1 LFVTCFS
8 PFQVYSFAKPAG
20 FLLHHPHPRSSQR
33 EVQVDIRRLE
43 VFCRV
48 LELKSFT
55 RAAEAV
61 LLTQPTVSEN
71 IRLLEE
77 TVGERL
83 LDRLGREVL
92 PTPAGR
98 ILYGYARRIIQ
109 LRDEALQAMRQYG
122 GDLSGTLALGAS
134 TIPGAYI
141 LPSLIESFRLDHPAI
156 QLQLRIGDTAAVV
169 EELLHDRLELG
180 LIGARLK
187 ERRFDCD
194 EAFADELVLTLYPG
208 HFWAGRR
215 SVRPEELE
223 SEPFILREQGSGTR
237 LVMSQ
242 VLREHGV
249 DPAKLRVVAEMG
261 SSEAVRQG
269 IKSRLGIS
277 ILSSLAVA
285 EDLRRGDLVTVP
297 LEGMCI
303 RRPFYLVRRKG
314 RQLSPLALAFYEHLR
329 RAGTG

>member
-1 LFVTCFS
+1 
-8 PFQVYSFAKPAG
+8 
-20 FLLHHPHPRSSQR
+20 
-33 EVQVDIRRLE
+33 VDIRRLE

-109 LRDEALQAMRQYG
+109 LRDEALQAMRQYR

-141 LPSLIESFRLDHPAI
+141 LPALIEAFRLHHPDI
-156 QLQLRIGDTAAVV
+156 QLHLRIADTAAVV
-169 EELLHDRLELG
+169 EELLHDKLELA
-180 LIGARLK
+180 LVGARLK
-187 ERRFDCD
+187 EQRLDCD
-194 EAFADELVLTLYPG
+194 EAFADDLVLTLHPD
-208 HFWAGRR
+208 HPWAGRE
-215 SVRPEELE
+215 SVRPDELGNE
-223 SEPFILREQGSGTR
+223 SFILREQGSGTR

-242 VLREHGV
+242 ALREHGF
-249 DPAKLRVVAEMG
+249 DPVKLRVVAEMG

-285 EDLRRGDLVTVP
+285 EDVQRGDLVTVP
-297 LEGMCI
+297 LEGVRI
-303 RRPFYLVRRKG
+303 RRPFYLVRCKG
-314 RQLSPLALAFYEHLR
+314 RELSPLAIAFYEHLR

>member
-1 LFVTCFS
+1 
-8 PFQVYSFAKPAG
+8 
-20 FLLHHPHPRSSQR
+20 
-33 EVQVDIRRLE
+33 VDIRRLE

-109 LRDEALQAMRQYG
+109 LRDEALQAMHQYR

-141 LPSLIESFRLDHPAI
+141 LPPLIESFRLSHPAI
-156 QLQLRIGDTAAVV
+156 PLQLRIADTAAVV
-169 EELLHDRLELG
+169 EDLLQDRLELG
-180 LIGARLK
+180 LVGARLK
-187 ERRFDCD
+187 EQRFDCD
-194 EAFADELVLTLYPG
+194 EAFADELVLTLHPD
-208 HFWAGRR
+208 HPWVGRH
-215 SVRPEELE
+215 SVRPDELE
-223 SEPFILREQGSGTR
+223 NEPFILREQGSGTR

-242 VLREHGV
+242 ALREHGV
-249 DPAKLRVVAEMG
+249 DPARLLVVAEMG

-285 EDLRRGDLVTVP
+285 EDMQRGDLATVP
-297 LEGMCI
+297 LEGVCI

-329 RAGTG
+329 RAGVKAEG

>member
-1 LFVTCFS
+1 
-8 PFQVYSFAKPAG
+8 
-20 FLLHHPHPRSSQR
+20 
-33 EVQVDIRRLE
+33 VDIRRLE

-109 LRDEALQAMRQYG
+109 LRDEALQAMHQYR

-141 LPSLIESFRLDHPAI
+141 LPPLIESFRLYHSSI
-156 QLQLRIGDTAAVV
+156 QLQLRIADTAAVV
-169 EELLHDRLELG
+169 EDLLHDRLELG
-180 LIGARLK
+180 LVGARLK
-187 ERRFDCD
+187 EQRLDCD
-194 EAFADELVLTLYPG
+194 EAFADKLVLTLYPD
-208 HFWAGRR
+208 HPWAGRE

-223 SEPFILREQGSGTR
+223 NEPFILREQGSGTR

-242 VLREHGV
+242 SLREHGI
-249 DPAKLRVVAEMG
+249 DPARLLVVAEMG

-285 EDLRRGDLVTVP
+285 EDVQRGQLVTIGLQGV
-297 LEGMCI
+297 CI
-303 RRPFYLVRRKG
+303 RRNFYLVRRKG

-329 RAGTG
+329 RASVKAEG

>member
-1 LFVTCFS
+1 M
-8 PFQVYSFAKPAG
+8 
-20 FLLHHPHPRSSQR
+20 
-33 EVQVDIRRLE
+33 DIRRLE

-48 LELKSFT
+48 LELRSFT

-98 ILYGYARRIIQ
+98 ILYSYARRIIQ
-109 LRDEALQAMRQYG
+109 LRDEAMQAMQQYRG
-122 GDLSGTLALGAS
+122 ELTGTLALGAS

-141 LPSLIESFRLDHPAI
+141 LPPLIESFRLHHPAI
-156 QLQLRIGDTAAVV
+156 QLQLRIADTTAVV

-187 ERRFDCD
+187 EQRFDCD
-194 EAFADELVLTLYPG
+194 EMFADELVLTLYPG
-208 HFWAGRR
+208 HPWVGRT
-215 SVRPEELE
+215 SVRPQELE
-223 SEPFILREQGSGTR
+223 SEPVILREQGSGTR

-242 VLREHGV
+242 ALREQGV
-249 DPAKLRVVAEMG
+249 DVARLLVVAEMG

-285 EDLRRGDLVTVP
+285 EDVQRGDLLTIPV
-297 LEGMCI
+297 EGMRI
-303 RRPFYLVRRKG
+303 RRPFFLIRRKG

-329 RAGTG
+329 KANDEG

>member
-1 LFVTCFS
+1 
-8 PFQVYSFAKPAG
+8 
-20 FLLHHPHPRSSQR
+20 
-33 EVQVDIRRLE
+33 VDIRRLE

-98 ILYGYARRIIQ
+98 ILYSYARRIIQ
-109 LRDEALQAMRQYG
+109 LRDEAMQAMHQFR

-141 LPSLIESFRLDHPAI
+141 LPPLIESFRLYHPAI
-156 QLQLRIGDTAAVV
+156 QLHLRIADTAAVV
-169 EELLHDRLELG
+169 EDLLDDRLELG
-180 LIGARLK
+180 LVGARLK
-187 ERRFDCD
+187 EQRLDCD
-194 EAFADELVLTLYPG
+194 EVFADELVFTLYPD
-208 HFWAGRR
+208 HPWAGREP
-215 SVRPEELE
+215 VRLDELE
-223 SEPFILREQGSGTR
+223 NEPFILREQGSGTR
-237 LVMSQ
+237 LVMSEA
-242 VLREHGV
+242 LREHGF
-249 DPAKLRVVAEMG
+249 DPVKLRVVAEMG

-269 IKSRLGIS
+269 IKSRLGVS

-285 EDLRRGDLVTVP
+285 EDVKRGDLVTVP

-303 RRPFYLVRRKG
+303 RRPFYLVCRKG

-329 RAGTG
+329 RAGSGSQG

>member
-1 LFVTCFS
+1 M
-8 PFQVYSFAKPAG
+8 
-20 FLLHHPHPRSSQR
+20 
-33 EVQVDIRRLE
+33 DIRRLE

-48 LELKSFT
+48 LELRSFT

-77 TVGERL
+77 AVGERL

-109 LRDEALQAMRQYG
+109 LRDEAMQAMQQYRG
-122 GDLSGTLALGAS
+122 ELTGTLALGAS

-141 LPSLIESFRLDHPAI
+141 LPSLIESFRLHHPAI
-156 QLQLRIGDTAAVV
+156 QLQLRIADTAAVV
-169 EELLHDRLELG
+169 EDLLHDRLELG

-187 ERRFDCD
+187 EQRFDCD
-194 EAFADELVLTLYPG
+194 EMFADELVLTLYPG
-208 HFWAGRR
+208 HPWEGRS
-215 SVRPEELE
+215 SVHPQELE
-223 SEPFILREQGSGTR
+223 NEPFILREQGSGTR

-242 VLREHGV
+242 ALREQGV
-249 DPAKLRVVAEMG
+249 DVARLLVVAEMG

-285 EDLRRGDLVTVP
+285 EDVQRGDLLTVA
-297 LEGMCI
+297 LEGVRI
-303 RRPFYLVRRKG
+303 RRPFFLLRRKG

-329 RAGTG
+329 QAGGKDEG

>member
-1 LFVTCFS
+1 M
-8 PFQVYSFAKPAG
+8 
-20 FLLHHPHPRSSQR
+20 
-33 EVQVDIRRLE
+33 DIRRLE

-71 IRLLEE
+71 VRLLEE
-77 TVGERL
+77 ALGEKL

-98 ILYGYARRIIQ
+98 LLYEYACRIIQ
-109 LRDEALQAMRQYG
+109 LRDEALQAMRRYR
-122 GDLSGTLALGAS
+122 GDLAGTLALGAS

-141 LPSLIESFRLDHPAI
+141 LPPLIESFRAPRPDI
-156 QLQLRIGDTAAVV
+156 QLHLRIADSAAVV
-169 EELLHDRLELG
+169 EELLHDQLELA
-180 LIGARLK
+180 LVGARLK
-187 ERRFDCD
+187 EQRLDCD
-194 EAFADELVLTLYPG
+194 EAFADELVLTLFPG
-208 HFWAGRR
+208 HPWAGRE
-215 SVRPEELE
+215 SVRPEELAA
-223 SEPFILREQGSGTR
+223 EPFILREPGSGTR
-237 LVMSQ
+237 LVMTQ
-242 VLREHGV
+242 ALREHGF
-249 DPAKLRVVAEMG
+249 DPARLRVVAEMG

-269 IKSRLGIS
+269 IRFRLGIS

-285 EDLRRGDLVTVP
+285 EDVRRGDLATVP
-297 LEGMCI
+297 LEGVRI

-329 RAGTG
+329 RAGGGG

>member
-1 LFVTCFS
+1 L
-8 PFQVYSFAKPAG
+8 
-20 FLLHHPHPRSSQR
+20 
-33 EVQVDIRRLE
+33 DIRRLE

-48 LELKSFT
+48 LELRSFT

-98 ILYGYARRIIQ
+98 ILYSYARRIIQ
-109 LRDEALQAMRQYG
+109 LRDEAMQAMQQYRG
-122 GDLSGTLALGAS
+122 ELTGTLALGAS

-141 LPSLIESFRLDHPAI
+141 LPPLIESFRLHHPAI
-156 QLQLRIGDTAAVV
+156 QLQLRIADTTAVV

-187 ERRFDCD
+187 EQRFDCD
-194 EAFADELVLTLYPG
+194 EMFADELVLTLYPG
-208 HFWAGRR
+208 HPWVGRT
-215 SVRPEELE
+215 SVRPQELE
-223 SEPFILREQGSGTR
+223 SEPVILREQGSGTR

-242 VLREHGV
+242 ALREQGV
-249 DPAKLRVVAEMG
+249 DVARLLVVAEMG

-285 EDLRRGDLVTVP
+285 EDVQRGDLLTIPV
-297 LEGMCI
+297 EGMRI
-303 RRPFYLVRRKG
+303 RRPFFLIRRKG

-329 RAGTG
+329 KANDEG

>member
-1 LFVTCFS
+1 
-8 PFQVYSFAKPAG
+8 
-20 FLLHHPHPRSSQR
+20 
-33 EVQVDIRRLE
+33 VDIRRLE

-109 LRDEALQAMRQYG
+109 LRDEAMQAMHQYR

-134 TIPGAYI
+134 TIPGAYV
-141 LPSLIESFRLDHPAI
+141 LPSLIESFRLYHPAI
-156 QLQLRIGDTAAVV
+156 QLHLRIADTAAVV

-180 LIGARLK
+180 LVGALLK
-187 ERRFDCD
+187 EQRLDCD
-194 EAFADELVLTLYPG
+194 EAFADELVLTLHPD
-208 HFWAGRR
+208 HSWAGRE
-215 SVRPEELE
+215 SVCPDELGN
-223 SEPFILREQGSGTR
+223 EPFILREQGSGTR

-242 VLREHGV
+242 ALREHGF

-285 EDLRRGDLVTVP
+285 EDVQRGDLVTVP
-297 LEGMCI
+297 LEGVCI

-329 RAGTG
+329 RAGVKAEG

>member
-1 LFVTCFS
+1 
-8 PFQVYSFAKPAG
+8 
-20 FLLHHPHPRSSQR
+20 
-33 EVQVDIRRLE
+33 VDIRRLE

-109 LRDEALQAMRQYG
+109 LRDEALQAMHQYR

-141 LPSLIESFRLDHPAI
+141 LPPLIESFRLYHPAI
-156 QLQLRIGDTAAVV
+156 QLQLRIADTAAVV
-169 EELLHDRLELG
+169 EDLLHDRLELG
-180 LIGARLK
+180 LVGARLK
-187 ERRFDCD
+187 EQRLDCD
-194 EAFADELVLTLYPG
+194 EAFADELVLTLYPD
-208 HFWAGRR
+208 HPWAGRE

-223 SEPFILREQGSGTR
+223 NEPFILREQGSGTR

-242 VLREHGV
+242 SLREHGV
-249 DPAKLRVVAEMG
+249 DPARLLVVAEMG

-285 EDLRRGDLVTVP
+285 EDVQRGNLVTVP
-297 LEGMCI
+297 LEGVCI

-329 RAGTG
+329 RASGEG

>member
-1 LFVTCFS
+1 M
-8 PFQVYSFAKPAG
+8 
-20 FLLHHPHPRSSQR
+20 
-33 EVQVDIRRLE
+33 DIRRLE

-109 LRDEALQAMRQYG
+109 LRDEAMQAMHQYR
-122 GDLSGTLALGAS
+122 GDLSGTLSLGAS
-134 TIPGAYI
+134 TIAGSYI
-141 LPSLIESFRLDHPAI
+141 LPPLIESFRASHSSI
-156 QLQLRIGDTAAVV
+156 QLHLRIADTAAVV
-169 EELLHDRLELG
+169 EELLQDRLELV
-180 LIGARLK
+180 LVGAAPKDQRL
-187 ERRFDCD
+187 EYE
-194 EAFADELVLTLYPG
+194 EAFADELVLVLPPG
-208 HFWAGRR
+208 HAWAGRE
-215 SVRPEELE
+215 SVSLAELAE
-223 SEPFILREQGSGTR
+223 EPFILREQGSGSR
-237 LVMSQ
+237 LVMSEA
-242 VLREHGV
+242 LRKQGF
-249 DPAKLRVVAEMG
+249 DPARLRVVAEMG

-269 IKSRLGIS
+269 VRARLGIS

-285 EDLRRGDLVTVP
+285 DDVRRGDLVTVP
-297 LEGMCI
+297 LETLRI
-303 RRPFYLVRRKG
+303 RRPFFLVRYRG
-314 RQLSPLALAFYEHLR
+314 RQLSPLALAYYDHLR
-329 RAGTG
+329 QADFAGWRLAARNGGTK

>member
-1 LFVTCFS
+1 M
-8 PFQVYSFAKPAG
+8 
-20 FLLHHPHPRSSQR
+20 
-33 EVQVDIRRLE
+33 DIRRLE

-77 TVGERL
+77 LVGEKL
-83 LDRLGREVL
+83 FDRLGREVL

-98 ILYGYARRIIQ
+98 ILYGYARRILQ
-109 LRDEALQAMRQYG
+109 LRDEAMQVMRQYRG
-122 GDLSGTLALGAS
+122 QLAGSLALGAS

-141 LPSLIESFRLDHPAI
+141 LPPLIESFRALYPAI
-156 QLQLRIGDTAAVV
+156 QLQLRIADTAAVV

-187 ERRFDCD
+187 EQRFECD

-208 HFWAGRR
+208 HPWMGRK
-215 SVRPEELE
+215 SIRPSELAD
-223 SEPFILREQGSGTR
+223 EPFVLREQGSGTR
-237 LVMSQ
+237 QVMNQS
-242 VLREHGV
+242 LREHGV
-249 DPAKLRVVAEMG
+249 DPAKLLVVAEMG

-269 IKSRLGIS
+269 IKSHLGIS
-277 ILSSLAVA
+277 ILSSLAIA
-285 EDLRRGDLVTVP
+285 EDVRRGDLATVP
-297 LEGMCI
+297 LEGLRI
-303 RRPFYLVRRKG
+303 RRSFYLVRRKG
-314 RQLSPLALAFYEHLR
+314 RQLSPLALAFYNHLR
-329 RAGTG
+329 QESREGDAEG

>member
-1 LFVTCFS
+1 M
-8 PFQVYSFAKPAG
+8 
-20 FLLHHPHPRSSQR
+20 
-33 EVQVDIRRLE
+33 DIRRLE

-55 RAAEAV
+55 KAAEAV

-77 TVGERL
+77 AVGERL

-109 LRDEALQAMRQYG
+109 LRDEAMQALRHYG

-141 LPSLIESFRLDHPAI
+141 LPPLIESFRNYHPGI
-156 QLQLRIGDTAAVV
+156 QMHLRIADTTAVV

-187 ERRFDCD
+187 EQRFDCD
-194 EAFADELVLTLYPG
+194 EAFADELVLTLHPD
-208 HFWAGRR
+208 HAWAGRE
-215 SVRPEELE
+215 SVRPDELE

-242 VLREHGV
+242 ALRECGF
-249 DPAKLRVVAEMG
+249 DPTRLRVVAEMG

-285 EDLRRGDLVTVP
+285 EDVRRGDLVVVP
-297 LEGMCI
+297 LEGMLI
-303 RRPFYLVRRKG
+303 RRPFYLLRRKG

-329 RAGTG
+329 QASGVDIRMKDEG